1 MGTFIQWKCLFFAM
15 NSKEN
20 LLVTLS
26 KYINPEAASIIA
38 PWVIKYKVSLKI
50 SSPRKTKLGDY
61 RAPFNE
67 QGHRISI
74 NSDLNQHSFL
84 ITLIHEFAHLATF
97 VHAGPRVKAHG
108 GEWKN
113 WFKKLMFPFLE
124 QQMFPEDV
132 TIALRVHFKNPPAA
146 SCTDER
152 LQKVLHRYNDRQ
164 PTLVKDLPFN
174 TPFILK
180 SGKQMIKLKLLR
192 KRFLCKDIH
201 SSRMYTVSGLMEIV
215 E

>member
-1 MGTFIQWKCLFFAM
+1 MT
-15 NSKEN
+15 SKET
-20 LLVTLS
+20 LLKTLS
-26 KYINPEAASIIA
+26 NYIKPEAAAIIA
-38 PWVIKYKVSLKI
+38 PWVIKYNVSLKI

-61 RAPFNE
+61 RAPFNGK
-67 QGHRISI
+67 GHRISI
-74 NSDLNQHSFL
+74 NSNLNPHSFL
-84 ITLIHEFAHLATF
+84 ITLIHEFAHLATY

-108 GEWKN
+108 SEWKN

-124 QQMFPEDV
+124 KNMFPEDV
-132 TIALRVHFKNPPAA
+132 TQALIIHFKNPPAA

-152 LQKVLHRYNDRQ
+152 LQKVLHRYNEHQ
-164 PTLVKDLPFN
+164 PTLVKDIPFN

-180 SGKQMIKLKLLR
+180 SGKQMVKLKLLR

-201 SSRMYTVSGLMEIV
+201 SSRMYTVSGLMEVV